1 MIPSIDS
8 RSEGSADE
16 GIRGSVSSTGGTEVV
31 EGGAPG
37 GEGLQD
43 LMSILEY

>member
-1 MIPSIDS
+1 MIPCIDL
-8 RSEGSADE
+8 RSEGSAVE
-16 GIRGSVSSTGGTEVV
+16 GISSVSTTIGSVVV